1 MRGAQL
7 LRDDRRRASWKHGE
21 VPESSAPEFL
31 STTRLRLAPLAAA
44 DVAEV
49 HAIYA
54 DPGTWLHLPTGRHTA
69 LAQAERMVDESEQSW
84 AASGLGRWAIRL
96 RHDLPG
102 TALPGTALPGTALPG
117 TTLAAGILIGVA
129 SATLMDCGAHNFGY
143 RLTPASWGIGLAT
156 EAATVA
162 LAAAQASAYPV
173 TARVLA
179 GNPASVRV
187 LERIGLTLVWRGQGV
202 AGTASDQPATAALE
216 RLIFADRPLKPDLLA
231 AIINLG

>member
-1 MRGAQL
+1 MTET
-7 LRDDRRRASWKHGE
+7 D
-21 VPESSAPEFL
+21 APEYL
-31 STTRLRLAPLAAA
+31 TTARLRLAPLAPA

-54 DPGTWLHLPTGRHTA
+54 DPATWLHLPAGRHTT
-69 LAQAERMVDESEQSW
+69 LAQTERVVDESEQSW

-102 TALPGTALPGTALPG
+102 TDLPGTALPAGT
-117 TTLAAGILIGVA
+117 LIGVA
-129 SATLMDCGAHNFGY
+129 SAMLMDCGARNFGY

-162 LAAAQASAYPV
+162 LAVAQASAYPV

-179 GNPASVRV
+179 ANPASVRV
-187 LERIGLTLVWRGQGV
+187 LERIGLTRVWRGRG
-202 AGTASDQPATAALE
+202 APGTTPADAPALPDTTALE
-216 RLIFADRPLKPDLLA
+216 RLIFADRPLTPELLA
-231 AIINLG
+231 AIIRLG

>member
-1 MRGAQL
+1 MRVRGAGC
-7 LRDDRRRASWKHGE
+7 KHGE
-21 VPESSAPEFL
+21 VPETDAPEYL
-31 STTRLRLAPLAAA
+31 TTARLRLAPLAAA

-49 HAIYA
+49 YAIYA
-54 DPGTWLHLPTGRHTA
+54 DPGTWLHLPSGRHTSR
-69 LAQAERMVDESEQSW
+69 AQAERMVDESELSW

-102 TALPGTALPGTALPG
+102 TALTAGT
-117 TTLAAGILIGVA
+117 LIGVA
-129 SATLMDCGAHNFGY
+129 SATLMDCGARNFGY

-162 LAAAQASAYPV
+162 LAAAQASAQAPAYPV

-187 LERIGLTLVWRGQGV
+187 LERIGLTRVWSGQG
-202 AGTASDQPATAALE
+202 APGTKPADAPGLPDSTALE
-216 RLIFADRPLKPDLLA
+216 RLIFADRPLTPELLA
-231 AIINLG
+231 AIIDLG

>member
-1 MRGAQL
+1 M
-7 LRDDRRRASWKHGE
+7 
-21 VPESSAPEFL
+21 PETDAPEFL
-31 STTRLRLAPLAAA
+31 TTARLRLAPLAPA

-54 DPGTWLHLPTGRHTA
+54 DQGTWLHLPSGRHTS

-102 TALPGTALPGTALPG
+102 TALSAGT
-117 TTLAAGILIGVA
+117 LIGVA
-129 SATLMDCGAHNFGY
+129 SATLMDCGARNFGY

-162 LAAAQASAYPV
+162 LAAAQDSAYPV
-173 TARVLA
+173 TARALA

-187 LERIGLTLVWRGQGV
+187 LERIGLTRVWSGQGV
-202 AGTASDQPATAALE
+202 AGGALVDAVPTAPGQPDTTALA
-216 RLIFADRPLKPDLLA
+216 RLIFADRPLTPELLA

>member
-1 MRGAQL
+1 M
-7 LRDDRRRASWKHGE
+7 
-21 VPESSAPEFL
+21 PETDTPEFL
-31 STTRLRLAPLAAA
+31 TTARLHLAPLAAA
-44 DVAEV
+44 DVAELY
-49 HAIYA
+49 AIYA
-54 DPGTWLHLPTGRHTA
+54 DPGTWLHLPSGRHTA

-102 TALPGTALPGTALPG
+102 TALPGTALSNPTLSGPARPGTAL
-117 TTLAAGILIGVA
+117 AAGTLIGVA
-129 SATLMDCGAHNFGY
+129 SATLMDCGARNFGY

-162 LAAAQASAYPV
+162 LAAAQDSAYPV
-173 TARVLA
+173 TARALA

-187 LERIGLTLVWRGQGV
+187 LERIGLTRVWSGQGV
-202 AGTASDQPATAALE
+202 AGGALVDAVPTAPGQPDTTALA
-216 RLIFADRPLKPDLLA
+216 RLIFADRPLTPELLA